1 MKVTVLAKWVPEP
14 QGTPEL
20 GADNLLVRAGAN
32 GALDPG
38 DEFGVEAALQ
48 AVEAQGGEVTVVSM
62 GPAEARDGVQR
73 ALAMG
78 AHKGVLVSD
87 DSLRGSDTLV
97 TAKVLAAAVRRGEAT
112 PDLVI
117 ASVESTDGYTGTLP
131 LTIAELLDLPAASF
145 ARKIEV
151 GADSVRI
158 EQQTELGYDVIE
170 VPLPA
175 VVTVTAG
182 ANEPRYPSM
191 KGILAAKKAPLEE
204 ISVSDLGLSADDITA
219 SQSVSGTSAAPEKA
233 AGEVIEAGDDAAVR
247 IADLL
252 AEAKVI

>member
-1 MKVTVLAKWVPEP
+1 MNVTVLAKWVPEP
-14 QGTPEL
+14 QGTPEM
-20 GADNLLVRAGAN
+20 GPDHLLVRAGAT

-38 DEFGVEAALQ
+38 DEFGIEAALQ
-48 AVEAQGGEVTVVSM
+48 AVEAHGGEVTVISM
-62 GPAEARDGVQR
+62 GPAEAKEGVQR

-87 DSLRGSDTLV
+87 DALRGSDALV
-97 TAKVLAAAVRRGEAT
+97 TAKVLTAAIRRGEAT

-131 LTIAELLDLPAASF
+131 LTVAEMLDLPAAAF
-145 ARKIEV
+145 ARKIEI
-151 GADSVRI
+151 GADSVKI
-158 EQQTELGYDVIE
+158 EEQTELGYDVIE

-204 ISVSDLGLSADDITA
+204 LSLADLGLSADDA
-219 SQSVSGTSAAPEKA
+219 APSQSVASVTAAPAKA
-233 AGEVIEAGDDAAVR
+233 AGEVIEADETTAAK

>member
-1 MKVTVLAKWVPEP
+1 MNVTVLAKWVPEP

-20 GADNLLVRAGAN
+20 GADNLLVRSGAN

-48 AVEAQGGEVTVVSM
+48 AVEAHGGEVTVVSM
-62 GPAEARDGVQR
+62 GPAEARDAVQR

-78 AHKGVLVSD
+78 AHQGVLVSD
-87 DSLRGSDTLV
+87 DSLQGSDTLV

-204 ISVSDLGLSADDITA
+204 ISVSDLGLSADDITP